1 MNTSWGPLAIQLGL
15 SDVSGDRRRSAIY
28 VDKILKGA
36 RPGDLPIEQPVKY
49 ELLVNLKTA
58 SRAGAHRAVRL
69 DSRQHAADRT
79 RGCSRCRS
87 VASATWC

>member
-49 ELLVNLKTA
+49 ELLVKLKTA
-58 SRAGAHRAVRL
+58 KALRL
-69 DSRQHAADRT
+69 TFPRRFCCKRT
-79 RGCSRCRS
+79 R
-87 VASATWC
+87 